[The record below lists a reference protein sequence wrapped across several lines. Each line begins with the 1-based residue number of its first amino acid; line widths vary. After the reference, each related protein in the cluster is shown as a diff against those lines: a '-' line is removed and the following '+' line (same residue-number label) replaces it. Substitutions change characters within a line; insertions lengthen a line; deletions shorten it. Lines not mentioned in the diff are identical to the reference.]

1 MPGVETSPAE
11 IRVTA
16 EPHAKGAFYQSSG
29 FRQVVVLRNDEL
41 CLS

>member
-1 MPGVETSPAE
+1 MPGGETGPAE

-16 EPHAKGAFYQSSG
+16 EPHAKGVFYQTSG
-29 FRQVVVLRNDEL
+29 FRQVGVPRNDDL